1 VSLALERPAEARAG
15 AAPLVLM
22 LSAAHPPDDIR
33 VVRKEGAALA
43 AAGWRVR
50 HLAPGTAPL
59 APVAGVAIETF
70 PRRPGWAGRLRA
82 LPALAR
88 RAAASGAAVI
98 HASEPDAWAAAILA
112 GRRGGARVVID
123 VHEHYPSRLDA

>member
-1 VSLALERPAEARAG
+1 MALAPAAAPAAPG
-15 AAPLVLM
+15 TPLPAAPLVLL

-50 HLAPGTAPL
+50 HLAPHRPGTPAR
-59 APVAGVAIETF
+59 VEGVEIKTF
-70 PRRPGWAGRLRA
+70 PCRPGWRGRLRA
-82 LPALAR
+82 LPGLAR

-98 HASEPDAWAAAILA
+98 HASEPDAWLA
-112 GRRGGARVVID
+112 GLLAARRCG
-123 VHEHYPSRLDA
+123 